1 MGQLGLKGL
10 QTEIPVGIV
19 PRLGARPFVTR
30 CFFVCAYGSKADKT
44 AAMRNTFPVLL
55 LWLGAL
61 LASLL
66 LLAAA
71 PAQATTLSTGYDT
84 SCSVSNDWVAQC
96 WGAVPLARTS
106 SAGIADLRAGKGFN
120 CALRKD
126 ETVSCWGT
134 MGSLSFGPATAD
146 TPGQAIAGVR
156 QATQLAVGATHACAL
171 SGAVVYCWGDGSRG
185 QRGAPVSAT
194 PSAQASY
201 AEGLYDVTRV
211 AAGNGSTCAVKRDGS
226 VWCYGTGSPQLTAP
240 GGMAPAPGTGT
251 RVPGIGDAVDVA
263 LFDGHACVLRK
274 TGAIACWG
282 SNAQGEL
289 GTPASAT
296 PVTAPV
302 EVQGLGGA
310 AKAVAVGP
318 GYSCAVLTDG
328 TVKCWGGNAGAQLGI
343 GYQRDSAAPET
354 GNVLG
359 ITDATAIS
367 TGATHACAV
376 LDGGYVNCW
385 GTGIGRGDGLCD
397 TAGAY
402 YPGVQYSHPTSNLAA
417 CSSGVSATPYA
428 VQDLGPLADANMV
441 LDWAEASLPRT
452 FPPQFNLPSLPGR
465 IGNYL
470 VRAYPGNTY
479 LAVNGHGTPHLMYL
493 GPDSGGQLRDLGRL
507 AHWARQARASQP
519 VTPPIS
525 NSLQL
530 QHVSVNVDFF
540 GKSSQTSC
548 NNLYVWFMVSPT
560 PGHTLP
566 AGFKPTSIR
575 LLKGDTYVDVPNVT
589 EESQYTPSPDV
600 YRGRASGCPATI
612 IRGDADVELV
622 LYFTIDGQAG
632 QVRARAKVLETS

>member
-1 MGQLGLKGL
+1 
-10 QTEIPVGIV
+10 
-19 PRLGARPFVTR
+19 
-30 CFFVCAYGSKADKT
+30 
-44 AAMRNTFPVLL
+44 MRNTFPAPL

-84 SCSVSNDWVAQC
+84 SCSASNDWVAQC

-106 SAGIADLRAGKGFN
+106 SAGFADLRAGKGFN

-156 QATQLAVGATHACAL
+156 QATQLAVGANHACAL
-171 SGAVVYCWGDGSRG
+171 SGAVVYCCDGSRG

-194 PSAQASY
+194 PSAQATY

-310 AKAVAVGP
+310 AKAVAVGD
-318 GYSCAVLTDG
+318 GYSCALLVNG
-328 TVKCWGGNAGAQLGI
+328 TVKCWGGNASGVGAYLQSPTPASGL
-343 GYQRDSAAPET
+343 
-354 GNVLG
+354 VLG
-359 ITDATAIS
+359 ISDATAIA
-367 TGATHACAV
+367 TGQQHTCAV

-385 GTGIGRGDGLCD
+385 GSGGGLGHLLCN
-397 TAGAY
+397 TSGAY
-402 YPGVQYSHPTSNLAA
+402 YPNVDYQAPVFNLSA
-417 CSSGVSATPYA
+417 CIGNSSATPYA
-428 VQDLGPLADANMV
+428 VFGLSPLEDAILVM
-441 LDWAEASLPRT
+441 DWAEKSLPAI
-452 FPPQFNLPSLPGR
+452 FSPPYCSCCTPDR
-465 IGNYL
+465 ISNYYA
-470 VRAYPGNTY
+470 RYYPDQGA
-479 LAVNGHGTPHLMYL
+479 LAVNGHGTPHLMYY
-493 GPDSGGQLRDLGRL
+493 GPDSNWQLRDLGRL
-507 AHWARQARASQP
+507 APWMRQARAAQP
-519 VTPPIS
+519 TTPPIS
-525 NSLQL
+525 TTPQL
-530 QHVSVNVDFF
+530 HQVYVNVDFF
-540 GKSSQTSC
+540 PGPPRTSC
-548 NNLYVWFMVSPT
+548 NNLSMSFRL
-560 PGHTLP
+560 GGIAGNALP
-566 AGFKPTSIR
+566 AGFKPTSVR
-575 LLKGDTYVDVPNVT
+575 LLKGDNYVDVPNVGEDT
-589 EESQYTPSPDV
+589 RSPPPRHLHGPSLGLPCHVDP
-600 YRGRASGCPATI
+600 RGCRGVCGC
-612 IRGDADVELV
+612 
-622 LYFTIDGQAG
+622 
-632 QVRARAKVLETS
+632 TSPSTAWPGRCGPGPR